1 MMDKE
6 NLKEILIKIK
16 LKRTSINLQ
25 FNSIQKT
32 LKDLENWIEIM
43 ESNL

>member
-1 MMDKE
+1 M
-6 NLKEILIKIK
+6 NEIERLREIITKIK
-16 LKRTSINLQ
+16 VKRTSINLQ

-32 LKDLENWIEIM
+32 LKDLEDWIKIL

>member
-1 MMDKE
+1 MDKE

-32 LKDLENWIEIM
+32 LKDLEDWIEIM